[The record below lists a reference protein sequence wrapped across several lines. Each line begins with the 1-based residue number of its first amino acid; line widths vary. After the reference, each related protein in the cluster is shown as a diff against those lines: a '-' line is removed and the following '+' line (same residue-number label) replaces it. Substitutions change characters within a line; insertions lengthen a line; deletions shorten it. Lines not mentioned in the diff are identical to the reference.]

1 MTTRAGHSKHRTTSY
16 LAFAASAS
24 SKALASSWS
33 TYTSQAPPSGPR
45 PHRPHKQHLPRRC
58 WPYQQRPQSRMTNEA
73 TSVSSLLNRGEATYT
88 TIAQVNPNAWRCGA
102 KNHDCCRL
110 CQDMLVRQLLAVV
123 THAVCSRSCPED
135 TFTTESLAAVLRPTA
150 NAHLNKWCGHWLR
163 RHRLPVSLSS
173 LNSARRLCH
182 LQVRARGHI
191 SPFHIMSTMLK
202 PDEEGLAEAGR
213 RLRAGNLVAFPT
225 GVCFAPR
232 VKTRVSHASN
242 V

>member
-1 MTTRAGHSKHRTTSY
+1 MKRCP
-16 LAFAASAS
+16 F
-24 SKALASSWS
+24 
-33 TYTSQAPPSGPR
+33 
-45 PHRPHKQHLPRRC
+45 RRC
-58 WPYQQRPQSRMTNEA
+58 SIAAKRHAQQSPRSTRTPGGVARKTTA
-73 TSVSSLLNRGEATYT
+73 TL
-88 TIAQVNPNAWRCGA
+88 
-102 KNHDCCRL
+102 DCCRL

-163 RHRLPVSLSS
+163 RYRLPVSLSS